1 MRITKGEYDS
11 LGGMQSSKVY
21 RKMVLGVWRYCKIV
35 DHGE

>member
-21 RKMVLGVWRYCKIV
+21 RKMVSGTWRYYKSM
-35 DHGE
+35 DNGE